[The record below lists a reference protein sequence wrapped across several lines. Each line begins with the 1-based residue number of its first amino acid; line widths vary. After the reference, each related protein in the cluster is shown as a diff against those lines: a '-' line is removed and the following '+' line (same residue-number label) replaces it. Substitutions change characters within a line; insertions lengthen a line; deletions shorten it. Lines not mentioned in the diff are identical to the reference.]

1 MKNAIQLQAT
11 VQESVK
17 ALEAFESLLRSGLTI
32 AEGYAAL
39 TKDPVGEGVRSWI
52 NNAKDALEKWGWVP
66 PLTVGATVRVREGF
80 TYAGKSGRI
89 LDKGYRPDGRAFFTV
104 RLDISTSTGS
114 ADREYYEEELRPAA

>member
-11 VQESVK
+11 VQETVR
-17 ALEAFESLLRSGLTI
+17 ALEAFESLLRGGLSI

-52 NNAKDALEKWGWVP
+52 NNTKEALERWGWVAP
-66 PLTVGATVRVREGF
+66 FTVGADVRVRDGF
-80 TYAGKSGRI
+80 SYAGKRGRI
-89 LDKGYRPDGRAFFTV
+89 IDKGYRPDGRTFFTV

-114 ADREYYEEELRPAA
+114 SDREYYQEELQAI